1 MSKLTSFLQLIHVC
15 NVWYTCDEFMRV
27 TEIEHVTCMNIPDAV
42 PGSVVRV
49 SDSVP
54 PVRVSIALM
63 HTVTTPSVSFTVY
76 MTGSNPTR
84 ITAINHSHYLG
95 ININPYMSIKGVFE

>member
-1 MSKLTSFLQLIHVC
+1 M
-15 NVWYTCDEFMRV
+15 
-27 TEIEHVTCMNIPDAV
+27 EHVTCMNTPDAV
-42 PGSVVRV
+42 PGSVVRA

-84 ITAINHSHYLG
+84 ITSINHSHYFRHTYQLPSRVYLSNFPANRNLYDTD
-95 ININPYMSIKGVFE
+95 IITLNQTYILTKDM